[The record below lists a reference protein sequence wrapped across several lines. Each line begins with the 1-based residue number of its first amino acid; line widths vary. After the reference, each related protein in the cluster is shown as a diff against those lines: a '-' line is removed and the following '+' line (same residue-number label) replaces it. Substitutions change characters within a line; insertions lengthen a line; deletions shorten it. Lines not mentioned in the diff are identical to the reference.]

1 MDQKS
6 KQSVLSGNDI
16 NQLISLTFDERADIR
31 LAAAKRLERFIDD
44 PRCLFAMIELTSDKN
59 ILVGDYAKS
68 VLERVGGLNS
78 KAVNDLQVIFA
89 ETTKEKKSASAT
101 QSMRERILPKID
113 ELFADSDTG
122 RKQKFKESIIPTL
135 DFFISREMVSR
146 VGAGARRAAEAATP
160 LKSIG
165 EPDIAAELPP
175 PKVDLPIEQI
185 EPHAR
190 AIVQQGKDTRI
201 EAELDGVQ
209 LSPRDS
215 ISMRQQVDSI
225 DSPHKHAEILE
236 NIDSIG
242 SFALPD
248 KVEKLPMFKFAY
260 ELVSSGLG
268 RKELALERKRIV
280 VNFKKEVDLAF
291 QVAIAR
297 FEHSRYVS
305 ISDMTEGMKRID
317 TEELMVLSVGNVMG
331 KSGKKVQYVK
341 IVAGDGRAQ
350 VAIALPVEKGEGIRQ
365 GDIIQLARAELKR
378 INGELALT
386 IRKNSKVS
394 VFR

>member
-44 PRCLFAMIELTSDKN
+44 PRGLFAMIELTSDKN

-68 VLERVGGLNS
+68 VLDRVGGLNS

-113 ELFADSDTG
+113 ELFTDSDTD

-135 DFFISREMVSR
+135 DFFISRETVSR
-146 VGAGARRAAEAATP
+146 VGAGARRAAEAAAPP
-160 LKSIG
+160 LQSIA
-165 EPDIAAELPP
+165 EPELAAELPP
-175 PKVDLPIEQI
+175 PKVDLQIEQI
-185 EPHAR
+185 ERPKDARTADSERRAFREAESIEHSSAR
-190 AIVQQGKDTRI
+190 A
-201 EAELDGVQ
+201 
-209 LSPRDS
+209 
-215 ISMRQQVDSI
+215 I
-225 DSPHKHAEILE
+225 DSPHTHAEALE
-236 NIDSIG
+236 NIDAIG
-242 SFALPD
+242 SFALPE

-291 QVAIAR
+291 QVAIAK
-297 FEHSRYVS
+297 FEHSRYVA
-305 ISDMTEGMKRID
+305 ISDMKEGMKRID

-378 INGELALT
+378 VNGELALT

>member
-215 ISMRQQVDSI
+215 ISMR
-225 DSPHKHAEILE
+225 
-236 NIDSIG
+236 
-242 SFALPD
+242 
-248 KVEKLPMFKFAY
+248 
-260 ELVSSGLG
+260 
-268 RKELALERKRIV
+268 
-280 VNFKKEVDLAF
+280 
-291 QVAIAR
+291 
-297 FEHSRYVS
+297 
-305 ISDMTEGMKRID
+305 
-317 TEELMVLSVGNVMG
+317 
-331 KSGKKVQYVK
+331 
-341 IVAGDGRAQ
+341 
-350 VAIALPVEKGEGIRQ
+350 
-365 GDIIQLARAELKR
+365 
-378 INGELALT
+378 
-386 IRKNSKVS
+386 
-394 VFR
+394 